1 VTIEEALRLPPTL
14 TVPQAGKVLGLGHYA
29 AYDAVKRG
37 EIPVLRFGR
46 RLIVPTPALLAMLG
60 LDVTQGG
67 TDAA

>member
-1 VTIEEALRLPPTL
+1 MTLGEALRMPPTL
-14 TVPQAGKVLGLGHYA
+14 TVEQAGQVLGLGRYA

-60 LDVTQGG
+60 LDVTRGG

>member
-1 VTIEEALRLPPTL
+1 MNLADALRLPPTIS
-14 TVPQAGKVLGLGHYA
+14 VPEAGQLLGLGRYA

-46 RLIVPTPALLAMLG
+46 RLVVPTARILAMIG
-60 LDVTQGG
+60 LDMTPGG